1 MEIWK
6 DIKGFNGLYQ
16 VSNLGRVKKTYR
28 KLTRLVNPKYAT
40 KEIILKGG
48 IFSNGYLFVSL
59 TTDKYKY
66 KSHLVHRL
74 VAEAFIENPLNKTDV
89 NHIDGNKQNN
99 KVENL
104 EWVTRSENLAHAVKI
119 GLVKNQC
126 KIIRKVIIE
135 KENQKITFDT
145 MKDCCAFFGFKKGW
159 LQNKIR
165 KYGNCFYYDNYKI
178 IVFDRGDK

>member
-6 DIKGFNGLYQ
+6 DIKGFNGVYQ

-48 IFSNGYLFVSL
+48 IFSNGYLFVCL
-59 TTDKYKY
+59 TKDKYTSKNY
-66 KSHLVHRL
+66 LVHRL
-74 VAEAFIENPLNKTDV
+74 VAETFIDNPMNKTDV

-99 KVENL
+99 CIDNL
-104 EWVTRSENLAHAVKI
+104 EWCSRSENLAHAVKI

-135 KENQKITFDT
+135 NKTEKKVFDS
-145 MKDCCAFFGFKKGW
+145 MKDCCTFFGFKKGW

-165 KYGNCFYYDNYKI
+165 RNGNTFYYKDYKVTI
-178 IVFDRGDK
+178 CNRGEK